1 MNLVV
6 PSLIS
11 FPQNYYAGK
20 ICLHLPFGLCCLASQ
35 SFPGGS
41 AGRNLPVNA
50 GDMGLMARLGRSPGK
65 GNGNPF
71 QYFCKGNLMDRG
83 A

>member
-41 AGRNLPVNA
+41 AGRNLPANT
-50 GDMGLMARLGRSPGK
+50 GDSSFIPGSGRSPGE
-65 GNGNPF
+65 G
-71 QYFCKGNLMDRG
+71 
-83 A
+83 